1 MNALELLLGRQS
13 NPFLMDPPPSGE
25 ALENILN
32 AGMKAPDHG
41 ALTPWHFTLV
51 TGQGLDKLSDIFVE
65 VAINKGADEN
75 KIAKAKNMPYRA
87 PLIIVIS
94 TRFQAHGK
102 VPQQEQLV
110 AAGCAAH
117 AMQMAA
123 FAQGY
128 GAMWRTGELS
138 YIDEVK
144 AALNIEITD
153 EIVGFLYVGSIKKA
167 LPTKS
172 VKSFDEYVSYL

>member
-13 NPFLMDPPPSGE
+13 NPFLMDPPPSGK

-32 AGMKAPDHG
+32 AGMKVPDHG
-41 ALTPWHFTLV
+41 ALTPWHFTLISGEGV
-51 TGQGLDKLSDIFVE
+51 NKLSDIFAD
-65 VAINKGADEN
+65 VAISKGADEN

-94 TRFQAHGK
+94 TRFQLHEK

-138 YIDEVK
+138 YIDQVK
-144 AALNIEITD
+144 KSLKIKSTD
-153 EIVGFLYVGSIKKA
+153 EIVGFLYIGTIKKV
-167 LPTKS
+167 LPTKP
-172 VKSFDEYVSYL
+172 VKAFDEYVSYL